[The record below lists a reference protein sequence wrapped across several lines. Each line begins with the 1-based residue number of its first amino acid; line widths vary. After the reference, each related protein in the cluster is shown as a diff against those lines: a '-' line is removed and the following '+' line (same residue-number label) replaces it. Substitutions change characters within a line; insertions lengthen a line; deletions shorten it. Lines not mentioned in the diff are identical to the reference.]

1 MARAVGNGLRYF
13 PKDVD
18 YYMDDRIMDLL
29 DAYGP
34 LGQTVYDVML
44 TMVYRE
50 GYYLEMAP
58 DRLARQIIRWIG
70 SGWVE
75 SREKVVEV
83 LGFIAEVG
91 LVDKA
96 LYRQGI
102 ITSAAIQRR
111 YDEVAAR
118 RKTDR
123 SKYWLL
129 EAEPAA
135 ETETIAAE
143 SAGCAAECVPN
154 AAECAPNAPSAVP
167 SAAETPLFA
176 AESAQSKE
184 KETRGN
190 KTKAKETKQ
199 KESSQKRGRGK
210 KRARA
215 CRRRAFPPLP
225 RRDMGI
231 IRMFYCR
238 MTNTPP
244 SNRSWGGLCPSI
256 LISCQLI
263 WRPRAGTTPATGQ
276 RYANG
281 LPMTASPGRSPARP
295 ISRATISR
303 PLNRA
308 GSTCPTC
315 RTGRRTGKR
324 RPGNGPS
331 PRAPAQ
337 SRYWIAEPRTPE
349 PV

>member
-96 LYRQGI
+96 LYRQGV

-199 KESSQKRGRGK
+199 KEISLNEREREGK
-210 KRARA
+210 GAG
-215 CRRRAFPPLP
+215 LP
-225 RRDMGI
+225 APRL
-231 IRMFYCR
+231 
-238 MTNTPP
+238 PP
-244 SNRSWGGLCPSI
+244 S
-256 LISCQLI
+256 
-263 WRPRAGTTPATGQ
+263 PAK
-276 RYANG
+276 RYGHYQNVL
-281 LPMTASPGRSPARP
+281 LPDDEYASLQSELGRSLPVYIDKLSAYMEAKGRDYP
-295 ISRATISR
+295 SHGATIRKWFTDDRLAGKVPR
-303 PLNRA
+303 PPHQPSYDIEAFEA
-308 GSTCPTC
+308 GGFELPDLPDWPAD
-315 RTGRRTGKR
+315 GKTAA
-324 RPGNGPS
+324 G
-331 PRAPAQ
+331 
-337 SRYWIAEPRTPE
+337 
-349 PV
+349 

>member
-96 LYRQGI
+96 LYRQGV

-167 SAAETPLFA
+167 SAAETPHYA

-199 KESSQKRGRGK
+199 KEISLNEREREGK
-210 KRARA
+210 GAG
-215 CRRRAFPPLP
+215 LP
-225 RRDMGI
+225 APRL
-231 IRMFYCR
+231 
-238 MTNTPP
+238 PP
-244 SNRSWGGLCPSI
+244 S
-256 LISCQLI
+256 
-263 WRPRAGTTPATGQ
+263 PAK
-276 RYANG
+276 RYGHYQNVL
-281 LPMTASPGRSPARP
+281 LPDDEYASLQSELGRSLPVYIDKLSAYMEAKGRDYP
-295 ISRATISR
+295 SHGATIRKWFTDDRLAGKVPR
-303 PLNRA
+303 PPHQPSYDIEAFEA
-308 GSTCPTC
+308 GGFELLDLPDWPAD
-315 RTGRRTGKR
+315 GKTAA
-324 RPGNGPS
+324 G
-331 PRAPAQ
+331 
-337 SRYWIAEPRTPE
+337 
-349 PV
+349 

>member
-1 MARAVGNGLRYF
+1 MARAVGNGLQYF

-70 SGWVE
+70 SQWVE

-91 LVDKA
+91 LVEKA
-96 LYRQGI
+96 LYRQGV

-135 ETETIAAE
+135 ETETIAAK

-199 KESSQKRGRGK
+199 KEISPNERERKEKGAG
-210 KRARA
+210 
-215 CRRRAFPPLP
+215 LP
-225 RRDMGI
+225 APRL
-231 IRMFYCR
+231 
-238 MTNTPP
+238 PP
-244 SNRSWGGLCPSI
+244 S
-256 LISCQLI
+256 
-263 WRPRAGTTPATGQ
+263 PAK
-276 RYANG
+276 RYGHYQNVL
-281 LPMTASPGRSPARP
+281 LPDDEYASLQSELGRSLPVYIDKLSAYMEAKGRDYP
-295 ISRATISR
+295 SHGATIRKWFTDDRLAGKVPR
-303 PLNRA
+303 PPHQPSYDIEAFEA
-308 GSTCPTC
+308 GGFELPDLPDWPAD
-315 RTGRRTGKR
+315 GKTAA
-324 RPGNGPS
+324 G
-331 PRAPAQ
+331 
-337 SRYWIAEPRTPE
+337 
-349 PV
+349 

>member
-50 GYYLEMAP
+50 GYYLEMSP

-70 SGWVE
+70 SQWVE

-96 LYRQGI
+96 LYRQGV

-154 AAECAPNAPSAVP
+154 AADCAPNAPSAVP
-167 SAAETPLFA
+167 SAAETPHYA

-184 KETRGN
+184 KESKGNETRRN

-199 KESSQKRGRGK
+199 KE
-210 KRARA
+210 
-215 CRRRAFPPLP
+215 
-225 RRDMGI
+225 
-231 IRMFYCR
+231 
-238 MTNTPP
+238 
-244 SNRSWGGLCPSI
+244 
-256 LISCQLI
+256 ISLNE
-263 WRPRAGTTPATGQ
+263 RERKEKGA
-276 RYANG
+276 G
-281 LPMTASPGRSPARP
+281 LPAPRLSPSPAKRYGHYQNVLLPDDEYASLQSELGRSLPVYIDKLSAYMEAKGRDYP
-295 ISRATISR
+295 SHGATIRKWFTDDRLAGKVPR
-303 PLNRA
+303 PPHQPSYDIGAFEQGGFDLPDLPDWPEDGKTAA
-308 GSTCPTC
+308 G
-315 RTGRRTGKR
+315 
-324 RPGNGPS
+324 
-331 PRAPAQ
+331 
-337 SRYWIAEPRTPE
+337 
-349 PV
+349 

>member
-70 SGWVE
+70 SRWVE

-96 LYRQGI
+96 LYRQGV

-167 SAAETPLFA
+167 SAAETPHYA

-199 KESSQKRGRGK
+199 KEISLNERERKEKGAG
-210 KRARA
+210 
-215 CRRRAFPPLP
+215 LP
-225 RRDMGI
+225 APRL
-231 IRMFYCR
+231 
-238 MTNTPP
+238 PP
-244 SNRSWGGLCPSI
+244 S
-256 LISCQLI
+256 
-263 WRPRAGTTPATGQ
+263 PAK
-276 RYANG
+276 RYGHYQNVL
-281 LPMTASPGRSPARP
+281 LPDDEYASLQSELGRSLPVYIDKLSAYMEAKGRDYP
-295 ISRATISR
+295 SHGATIRKWFTDDRLAGKVPR
-303 PLNRA
+303 PPHQPSYDIEAFEA
-308 GSTCPTC
+308 GGFELPDLPDWPAD
-315 RTGRRTGKR
+315 GKTAA
-324 RPGNGPS
+324 G
-331 PRAPAQ
+331 
-337 SRYWIAEPRTPE
+337 
-349 PV
+349 

>member
-29 DAYGP
+29 DAFGP

-50 GYYLEMAP
+50 GYYLEMSP

-70 SGWVE
+70 SQWVE

-91 LVDKA
+91 LIDEP
-96 LYRQGI
+96 LYRQGV

-184 KETRGN
+184 KESKGN
-190 KTKAKETKQ
+190 ETGGNGTKAKETKQ
-199 KESSQKRGRGK
+199 KEISLNERERKEKGAG
-210 KRARA
+210 
-215 CRRRAFPPLP
+215 LP
-225 RRDMGI
+225 APRL
-231 IRMFYCR
+231 
-238 MTNTPP
+238 PP
-244 SNRSWGGLCPSI
+244 S
-256 LISCQLI
+256 
-263 WRPRAGTTPATGQ
+263 PAK
-276 RYANG
+276 RYGHYQNVL
-281 LPMTASPGRSPARP
+281 LPDDEYASLQSELGRSLPVYIDKLSAYMEAKGRDYP
-295 ISRATISR
+295 SHGATIRKWFTDDRLAGKVPR
-303 PLNRA
+303 PPHQPSYDIEAFEA
-308 GSTCPTC
+308 GGFELLDLPDWPAD
-315 RTGRRTGKR
+315 GKTAA
-324 RPGNGPS
+324 G
-331 PRAPAQ
+331 
-337 SRYWIAEPRTPE
+337 
-349 PV
+349 

>member
-70 SGWVE
+70 SQWVE

-96 LYRQGI
+96 LYRQGV

-199 KESSQKRGRGK
+199 KKISLNERERKEKGAG
-210 KRARA
+210 
-215 CRRRAFPPLP
+215 LP
-225 RRDMGI
+225 APRL
-231 IRMFYCR
+231 
-238 MTNTPP
+238 PP
-244 SNRSWGGLCPSI
+244 S
-256 LISCQLI
+256 
-263 WRPRAGTTPATGQ
+263 PAK
-276 RYANG
+276 RYGHYQNVL
-281 LPMTASPGRSPARP
+281 LPDDEYASLQSELGRSLPVYIDKLSAYMEAKGRDYP
-295 ISRATISR
+295 SHGATIRKWFTDDRLAGKVPR
-303 PLNRA
+303 PPHQPSYDIEAFEA
-308 GSTCPTC
+308 GGFELPDLPDWPED
-315 RTGRRTGKR
+315 GKTAA
-324 RPGNGPS
+324 G
-331 PRAPAQ
+331 
-337 SRYWIAEPRTPE
+337 
-349 PV
+349 

>member
-70 SGWVE
+70 SQWVE

-96 LYRQGI
+96 LYRQGV

-154 AAECAPNAPSAVP
+154 AAECVPNAPSAVP

-184 KETRGN
+184 KESKGN
-190 KTKAKETKQ
+190 ETGGNGTKAKETKQ
-199 KESSQKRGRGK
+199 KEISLNERERKEKG
-210 KRARA
+210 AV
-215 CRRRAFPPLP
+215 LP
-225 RRDMGI
+225 APRL
-231 IRMFYCR
+231 
-238 MTNTPP
+238 PP
-244 SNRSWGGLCPSI
+244 S
-256 LISCQLI
+256 
-263 WRPRAGTTPATGQ
+263 PAK
-276 RYANG
+276 RYGHYQNVL
-281 LPMTASPGRSPARP
+281 LPDDEYASLQSELGRSLPVYIDKLSAYMEAKGRDYP
-295 ISRATISR
+295 SHGATIRKWFTDDRLAGKVIR
-303 PLNRA
+303 PPHQPSYDIEAFEA
-308 GSTCPTC
+308 GGFELPDLPDWPAD
-315 RTGRRTGKR
+315 GKTAA
-324 RPGNGPS
+324 G
-331 PRAPAQ
+331 
-337 SRYWIAEPRTPE
+337 
-349 PV
+349 

>member
-70 SGWVE
+70 SQWVE

-167 SAAETPLFA
+167 SAAETPHYA

-184 KETRGN
+184 KESKGN
-190 KTKAKETKQ
+190 ETGGNGTKAKETKQ
-199 KESSQKRGRGK
+199 KE
-210 KRARA
+210 
-215 CRRRAFPPLP
+215 
-225 RRDMGI
+225 
-231 IRMFYCR
+231 
-238 MTNTPP
+238 
-244 SNRSWGGLCPSI
+244 
-256 LISCQLI
+256 ISLNE
-263 WRPRAGTTPATGQ
+263 RERKEKGA
-276 RYANG
+276 G
-281 LPMTASPGRSPARP
+281 LPAPRLSPSPTKRYGHYQNVLLPDDEYASLQSELGRSLPVYIDKLSAYMEAKGRDYP
-295 ISRATISR
+295 SHGATIRKWFTDDRLAGKVPR
-303 PLNRA
+303 PPHQPSYDIGAFEQGGFDLPDLPDWPEDGKTAA
-308 GSTCPTC
+308 G
-315 RTGRRTGKR
+315 
-324 RPGNGPS
+324 
-331 PRAPAQ
+331 
-337 SRYWIAEPRTPE
+337 
-349 PV
+349 

>member
-1 MARAVGNGLRYF
+1 MARAVGKGLRYF

-18 YYMDDRIMDLL
+18 YYMVDRIMDLL

-50 GYYLEMAP
+50 GYYLEMSP

-70 SGWVE
+70 SQWVE

-96 LYRQGI
+96 LYRQGV

-135 ETETIAAE
+135 ETETIAAK

-154 AAECAPNAPSAVP
+154 AADCAPNAPSAVP

-199 KESSQKRGRGK
+199 KESSAKERERKEKGAGLPTPRLPPSPAKRYGHYQNVLLPDDEYASLQSELGRSLPVYIDKLSAYGK
-210 KRARA
+210 AQARLFRARA
-215 CRRRAFPPLP
+215 LIFPGMV
-225 RRDMGI
+225 RI
-231 IRMFYCR
+231 
-238 MTNTPP
+238 
-244 SNRSWGGLCPSI
+244 
-256 LISCQLI
+256 
-263 WRPRAGTTPATGQ
+263 
-276 RYANG
+276 
-281 LPMTASPGRSPARP
+281 
-295 ISRATISR
+295 
-303 PLNRA
+303 
-308 GSTCPTC
+308 
-315 RTGRRTGKR
+315 
-324 RPGNGPS
+324 
-331 PRAPAQ
+331 
-337 SRYWIAEPRTPE
+337 
-349 PV
+349 

>member
-50 GYYLEMAP
+50 GYYLEMSP

-70 SGWVE
+70 SQWVE

-184 KETRGN
+184 KERRGKETGGN
-190 KTKAKETKQ
+190 GTKAKETKQ
-199 KESSQKRGRGK
+199 KEISLNERERKEKGAG
-210 KRARA
+210 
-215 CRRRAFPPLP
+215 LP
-225 RRDMGI
+225 APRL
-231 IRMFYCR
+231 
-238 MTNTPP
+238 PP
-244 SNRSWGGLCPSI
+244 S
-256 LISCQLI
+256 
-263 WRPRAGTTPATGQ
+263 PAK
-276 RYANG
+276 RYGHYQNVL
-281 LPMTASPGRSPARP
+281 LPDDEYASLQSELGRSLPVYIDKLSAYMEAKGRDYP
-295 ISRATISR
+295 SHGATIRKWFTDDRLAGKVPR
-303 PLNRA
+303 PPHQPSYDIEAFEA
-308 GSTCPTC
+308 GGFELLDLPDWPED
-315 RTGRRTGKR
+315 GKTAA
-324 RPGNGPS
+324 G
-331 PRAPAQ
+331 
-337 SRYWIAEPRTPE
+337 
-349 PV
+349 

>member
-70 SGWVE
+70 SQWVE

-96 LYRQGI
+96 LYRQGV

-143 SAGCAAECVPN
+143 SAVCAAECVPN

-199 KESSQKRGRGK
+199 KESSAKEREREGK
-210 KRARA
+210 GAG
-215 CRRRAFPPLP
+215 LP
-225 RRDMGI
+225 APRL
-231 IRMFYCR
+231 
-238 MTNTPP
+238 PP
-244 SNRSWGGLCPSI
+244 S
-256 LISCQLI
+256 
-263 WRPRAGTTPATGQ
+263 PAK
-276 RYANG
+276 RYGHYQNVL
-281 LPMTASPGRSPARP
+281 LPDDEYASLQSELGRSLPVYIDKLSAYMEAKGRDYP
-295 ISRATISR
+295 SHGATIRKWFTDDRLAGKVPR
-303 PLNRA
+303 PPHQPSYDIEAFEA
-308 GSTCPTC
+308 GGFDLPDLPDWPED
-315 RTGRRTGKR
+315 GKTAA
-324 RPGNGPS
+324 G
-331 PRAPAQ
+331 
-337 SRYWIAEPRTPE
+337 
-349 PV
+349 

>member
-70 SGWVE
+70 SQWVE

-96 LYRQGI
+96 LYRQGV

-135 ETETIAAE
+135 ETETIAAK

-167 SAAETPLFA
+167 SAAETPHYA

-199 KESSQKRGRGK
+199 KEISLNERERKEKGAG
-210 KRARA
+210 
-215 CRRRAFPPLP
+215 LP
-225 RRDMGI
+225 APRL
-231 IRMFYCR
+231 
-238 MTNTPP
+238 PP
-244 SNRSWGGLCPSI
+244 S
-256 LISCQLI
+256 
-263 WRPRAGTTPATGQ
+263 PAK
-276 RYANG
+276 RYGHYQNVL
-281 LPMTASPGRSPARP
+281 LPDDEYASLQSELGRSLPVYIDKLSAYMEAKGRDYP
-295 ISRATISR
+295 SHGATIRKWFTDDRLAGKVPR
-303 PLNRA
+303 PPHQPSYDIEAFEA
-308 GSTCPTC
+308 GGFELLDLPDWPAD
-315 RTGRRTGKR
+315 GKTAA
-324 RPGNGPS
+324 G
-331 PRAPAQ
+331 
-337 SRYWIAEPRTPE
+337 
-349 PV
+349 

>member
-96 LYRQGI
+96 LYRQGV

-135 ETETIAAE
+135 ETETIAAK

-154 AAECAPNAPSAVP
+154 AADCAPNAPSAVP

-199 KESSQKRGRGK
+199 KESSAKERERKEKGAG
-210 KRARA
+210 
-215 CRRRAFPPLP
+215 LP
-225 RRDMGI
+225 APRL
-231 IRMFYCR
+231 
-238 MTNTPP
+238 PP
-244 SNRSWGGLCPSI
+244 S
-256 LISCQLI
+256 
-263 WRPRAGTTPATGQ
+263 PAK
-276 RYANG
+276 RYGHYQNVL
-281 LPMTASPGRSPARP
+281 LPDDEYASLQSELGRSLPVYIDKLSAYMEAKGRDYP
-295 ISRATISR
+295 SHGATIRKWFTDDRLAGKVPR
-303 PLNRA
+303 PPHQPSYDIEAFEA
-308 GSTCPTC
+308 GGFELLDLPDWPAD
-315 RTGRRTGKR
+315 GKTAA
-324 RPGNGPS
+324 G
-331 PRAPAQ
+331 
-337 SRYWIAEPRTPE
+337 
-349 PV
+349 

>member
-29 DAYGP
+29 DVYGP

-50 GYYLEMAP
+50 GYYLEMSP

-70 SGWVE
+70 SQWVE

-96 LYRQGI
+96 LYRQGV

-135 ETETIAAE
+135 ETETIAAK

-167 SAAETPLFA
+167 SAAETPHYA

-199 KESSQKRGRGK
+199 KEISLNERERKEKGAG
-210 KRARA
+210 
-215 CRRRAFPPLP
+215 LP
-225 RRDMGI
+225 APRL
-231 IRMFYCR
+231 
-238 MTNTPP
+238 PP
-244 SNRSWGGLCPSI
+244 S
-256 LISCQLI
+256 
-263 WRPRAGTTPATGQ
+263 PAK
-276 RYANG
+276 RYGHYQNVL
-281 LPMTASPGRSPARP
+281 LPDDEYASLQSELGRSLPVYIDKLSAYMEAKGRDYP
-295 ISRATISR
+295 SHGATIRKWFTDDRLAGKVPR
-303 PLNRA
+303 PPHQPSYDIEAFEA
-308 GSTCPTC
+308 GGFELLDLPDWPAD
-315 RTGRRTGKR
+315 GKTAA
-324 RPGNGPS
+324 G
-331 PRAPAQ
+331 
-337 SRYWIAEPRTPE
+337 
-349 PV
+349 

>member
-70 SGWVE
+70 SQWVE

-96 LYRQGI
+96 LYRQGV

-199 KESSQKRGRGK
+199 KESSAKERERKGK
-210 KRARA
+210 GA
-215 CRRRAFPPLP
+215 
-225 RRDMGI
+225 
-231 IRMFYCR
+231 
-238 MTNTPP
+238 
-244 SNRSWGGLCPSI
+244 
-256 LISCQLI
+256 
-263 WRPRAGTTPATGQ
+263 
-276 RYANG
+276 G
-281 LPMTASPGRSPARP
+281 LPTPRLSPSPAKRYGHYQNVLLPDDEYASLQSELGRSLPVYIDKLSAYMEAKGRDYP
-295 ISRATISR
+295 SHGATIRKWFTDDRLAGKVPR
-303 PLNRA
+303 PPHQPSYDIEAFEA
-308 GSTCPTC
+308 GGFELLDLPDWPAD
-315 RTGRRTGKR
+315 GKTAA
-324 RPGNGPS
+324 G
-331 PRAPAQ
+331 
-337 SRYWIAEPRTPE
+337 
-349 PV
+349 

>member
-70 SGWVE
+70 SQWVE

-96 LYRQGI
+96 LYRQGV

-167 SAAETPLFA
+167 SAAETPHYA

-184 KETRGN
+184 KESKGN
-190 KTKAKETKQ
+190 ETGGNGTKAKETKQ
-199 KESSQKRGRGK
+199 KE
-210 KRARA
+210 
-215 CRRRAFPPLP
+215 
-225 RRDMGI
+225 
-231 IRMFYCR
+231 
-238 MTNTPP
+238 
-244 SNRSWGGLCPSI
+244 
-256 LISCQLI
+256 ISLNE
-263 WRPRAGTTPATGQ
+263 RERKEKGA
-276 RYANG
+276 G
-281 LPMTASPGRSPARP
+281 LPAPRLSPSPAKRYGHYQNVLLPDDEYASLQSELGRSLPVYIDKLSAYMEAKGRDYP
-295 ISRATISR
+295 SHGATIRKWFTDDRLAGKVPR
-303 PLNRA
+303 PPHQPSYDIEAFEA
-308 GSTCPTC
+308 GGFELPDLPDWPAD
-315 RTGRRTGKR
+315 GKTAA
-324 RPGNGPS
+324 G
-331 PRAPAQ
+331 
-337 SRYWIAEPRTPE
+337 
-349 PV
+349 

>member
-70 SGWVE
+70 SQWVE

-96 LYRQGI
+96 LYRQGV

-199 KESSQKRGRGK
+199 KKISLNERERKEKGAG
-210 KRARA
+210 
-215 CRRRAFPPLP
+215 LP
-225 RRDMGI
+225 APRL
-231 IRMFYCR
+231 
-238 MTNTPP
+238 PP
-244 SNRSWGGLCPSI
+244 S
-256 LISCQLI
+256 
-263 WRPRAGTTPATGQ
+263 PAK
-276 RYANG
+276 RYGHYQNVL
-281 LPMTASPGRSPARP
+281 LPDDEYASLQSELGRSLPVYIDKLSAYMEAKGRDYP
-295 ISRATISR
+295 SHGATIRKWFTDDRLAGKVPR
-303 PLNRA
+303 PPHQPSYDIEAFEA
-308 GSTCPTC
+308 GGFELLDLPDWPAD
-315 RTGRRTGKR
+315 GKTAA
-324 RPGNGPS
+324 G
-331 PRAPAQ
+331 
-337 SRYWIAEPRTPE
+337 
-349 PV
+349 

>member
-50 GYYLEMAP
+50 GYYLEMSP

-70 SGWVE
+70 SQWVE

-135 ETETIAAE
+135 ETETIAAK

-199 KESSQKRGRGK
+199 KESSAKERERKEKGAG
-210 KRARA
+210 
-215 CRRRAFPPLP
+215 LP
-225 RRDMGI
+225 APRL
-231 IRMFYCR
+231 
-238 MTNTPP
+238 PP
-244 SNRSWGGLCPSI
+244 S
-256 LISCQLI
+256 
-263 WRPRAGTTPATGQ
+263 PAK
-276 RYANG
+276 RYGHYQNVL
-281 LPMTASPGRSPARP
+281 LPDDEYASLQSELGRSLPVYIDKLSAYMEAKGRDYP
-295 ISRATISR
+295 SHGATIRKWFTDDRLAGKVPR
-303 PLNRA
+303 PPHQPSYDIEAFEA
-308 GSTCPTC
+308 GGFELLDLPDWPAD
-315 RTGRRTGKR
+315 GKTAA
-324 RPGNGPS
+324 G
-331 PRAPAQ
+331 
-337 SRYWIAEPRTPE
+337 
-349 PV
+349 

>member
-29 DAYGP
+29 DAFGP

-50 GYYLEMAP
+50 GYYLEMSP

-70 SGWVE
+70 SQWVE

-96 LYRQGI
+96 LYRQGV

-135 ETETIAAE
+135 EMETIAAE

-167 SAAETPLFA
+167 SAAETPHYA

-199 KESSQKRGRGK
+199 KESSAKERERKEKGAG
-210 KRARA
+210 
-215 CRRRAFPPLP
+215 LP
-225 RRDMGI
+225 APRL
-231 IRMFYCR
+231 
-238 MTNTPP
+238 PP
-244 SNRSWGGLCPSI
+244 S
-256 LISCQLI
+256 
-263 WRPRAGTTPATGQ
+263 PAK
-276 RYANG
+276 RYGHYQNVL
-281 LPMTASPGRSPARP
+281 LPDDEYASLQSELGRSLPVYIDKLSAYMEAKGRDYP
-295 ISRATISR
+295 SHGATIRKWFTDDRLAGKVPR
-303 PLNRA
+303 PPHQPSYDIEAFEA
-308 GSTCPTC
+308 GGFELPDLPDWPAD
-315 RTGRRTGKR
+315 GKTAA
-324 RPGNGPS
+324 G
-331 PRAPAQ
+331 
-337 SRYWIAEPRTPE
+337 
-349 PV
+349 

>member
-70 SGWVE
+70 SRWVG

-91 LVDKA
+91 LIDEP
-96 LYRQGI
+96 LYRQGV

-199 KESSQKRGRGK
+199 KESSAKERERKEKG
-210 KRARA
+210 A
-215 CRRRAFPPLP
+215 
-225 RRDMGI
+225 
-231 IRMFYCR
+231 
-238 MTNTPP
+238 
-244 SNRSWGGLCPSI
+244 
-256 LISCQLI
+256 
-263 WRPRAGTTPATGQ
+263 
-276 RYANG
+276 G
-281 LPMTASPGRSPARP
+281 LPAPRLSPSPAKRYGHYQNVLLPDDEYASLQSELGRSLPVYIDKLSAYMEAKGRDYP
-295 ISRATISR
+295 SHGATIRKWFTDDRLAGKVPR
-303 PLNRA
+303 PPHQPSYDIEAFEA
-308 GSTCPTC
+308 GGFELPDLPDWPAD
-315 RTGRRTGKR
+315 GKTAA
-324 RPGNGPS
+324 G
-331 PRAPAQ
+331 
-337 SRYWIAEPRTPE
+337 
-349 PV
+349 

>member
-50 GYYLEMAP
+50 GYYLEMSP

-70 SGWVE
+70 SQWVE

-167 SAAETPLFA
+167 SAAETPHYA

-199 KESSQKRGRGK
+199 KEISLNERERKEKGAG
-210 KRARA
+210 
-215 CRRRAFPPLP
+215 LP
-225 RRDMGI
+225 APRL
-231 IRMFYCR
+231 
-238 MTNTPP
+238 PP
-244 SNRSWGGLCPSI
+244 S
-256 LISCQLI
+256 
-263 WRPRAGTTPATGQ
+263 PAK
-276 RYANG
+276 RYGHYQNVL
-281 LPMTASPGRSPARP
+281 LPDDEYASLQSELGRSLPVYIDKLSAYMEAKGRDYP
-295 ISRATISR
+295 SHGATIRKWFTDDRLAGKVPR
-303 PLNRA
+303 PPHQPSYDIEAFEA
-308 GSTCPTC
+308 GGFDLPDLPDWPAD
-315 RTGRRTGKR
+315 GKTAA
-324 RPGNGPS
+324 G
-331 PRAPAQ
+331 
-337 SRYWIAEPRTPE
+337 
-349 PV
+349 

>member
-50 GYYLEMAP
+50 GYYLEMSP

-70 SGWVE
+70 SQWVE

-96 LYRQGI
+96 LYRQGV

-184 KETRGN
+184 KETRG
-190 KTKAKETKQ
+190 KETKQ
-199 KESSQKRGRGK
+199 KESSAKEREREEKG
-210 KRARA
+210 A
-215 CRRRAFPPLP
+215 
-225 RRDMGI
+225 
-231 IRMFYCR
+231 
-238 MTNTPP
+238 
-244 SNRSWGGLCPSI
+244 
-256 LISCQLI
+256 
-263 WRPRAGTTPATGQ
+263 
-276 RYANG
+276 G
-281 LPMTASPGRSPARP
+281 LPTPRLSPSPAKRYGHYQNVLLPDDEYASLQSELGRSLPVYIDKLSAYMEAKGRDYP
-295 ISRATISR
+295 SHGATIRKWFTDDRLAGKVPR
-303 PLNRA
+303 PPHQPSYDIEAFEQGGFDLPDLPDWPADGKTAA
-308 GSTCPTC
+308 G
-315 RTGRRTGKR
+315 
-324 RPGNGPS
+324 
-331 PRAPAQ
+331 
-337 SRYWIAEPRTPE
+337 
-349 PV
+349 

>member
-1 MARAVGNGLRYF
+1 MARAVGKGLRYF

-29 DAYGP
+29 DAFGP

-50 GYYLEMAP
+50 GYYLEMSP

-70 SGWVE
+70 SRWVG
-75 SREKVVEV
+75 SREAVVKV
-83 LGFIAEVG
+83 LDFIAEVG
-91 LVDKA
+91 LIDEP
-96 LYRQGI
+96 LYRQGV

-135 ETETIAAE
+135 ETETIAAK

-199 KESSQKRGRGK
+199 KESSAKERERKEKGAG
-210 KRARA
+210 
-215 CRRRAFPPLP
+215 LP
-225 RRDMGI
+225 APRL
-231 IRMFYCR
+231 
-238 MTNTPP
+238 PP
-244 SNRSWGGLCPSI
+244 S
-256 LISCQLI
+256 
-263 WRPRAGTTPATGQ
+263 PAK
-276 RYANG
+276 RYGHYQNVL
-281 LPMTASPGRSPARP
+281 LPDDEYASLQSELGRSLPVYIDKLSAYMEAKGRDYP
-295 ISRATISR
+295 SHGATIRKWFTDDRLAGKVPR
-303 PLNRA
+303 PPHQPSYDIEAFEA
-308 GSTCPTC
+308 GGFELLDLPDWPAD
-315 RTGRRTGKR
+315 GKTAA
-324 RPGNGPS
+324 G
-331 PRAPAQ
+331 
-337 SRYWIAEPRTPE
+337 
-349 PV
+349 

>member
-70 SGWVE
+70 SQWVE

-96 LYRQGI
+96 LYRQGV

-199 KESSQKRGRGK
+199 KEISLNEREREGK
-210 KRARA
+210 GAG
-215 CRRRAFPPLP
+215 LP
-225 RRDMGI
+225 APRL
-231 IRMFYCR
+231 
-238 MTNTPP
+238 PP
-244 SNRSWGGLCPSI
+244 S
-256 LISCQLI
+256 
-263 WRPRAGTTPATGQ
+263 PAK
-276 RYANG
+276 RYGHYQNVL
-281 LPMTASPGRSPARP
+281 LPDDEYASLQSELGRSLPVYIDKLSAYMEAKGRDYP
-295 ISRATISR
+295 SHGATIRKWFTDDRLAGKVPR
-303 PLNRA
+303 PPHQPSYDIEAFEA
-308 GSTCPTC
+308 GGFELPDLPDWPAD
-315 RTGRRTGKR
+315 GKTAA
-324 RPGNGPS
+324 G
-331 PRAPAQ
+331 
-337 SRYWIAEPRTPE
+337 
-349 PV
+349 

>member
-70 SGWVE
+70 SQWVE

-96 LYRQGI
+96 LYRQGV

-143 SAGCAAECVPN
+143 SPGCAAECVPN

-199 KESSQKRGRGK
+199 KESSAKERERKEKGAG
-210 KRARA
+210 
-215 CRRRAFPPLP
+215 LP
-225 RRDMGI
+225 APRL
-231 IRMFYCR
+231 
-238 MTNTPP
+238 PP
-244 SNRSWGGLCPSI
+244 S
-256 LISCQLI
+256 
-263 WRPRAGTTPATGQ
+263 PAK
-276 RYANG
+276 RYGHYQNVL
-281 LPMTASPGRSPARP
+281 LPDDEYASLQSELGRSLPVYIDKLSAYMEAKGRDYP
-295 ISRATISR
+295 SHGATIRKWFTDDRLAGKVPR
-303 PLNRA
+303 PPHQPSYDIEAFEA
-308 GSTCPTC
+308 GGFELPDLPDWPAD
-315 RTGRRTGKR
+315 GKTAA
-324 RPGNGPS
+324 G
-331 PRAPAQ
+331 
-337 SRYWIAEPRTPE
+337 
-349 PV
+349 

>member
-70 SGWVE
+70 SQWVE

-96 LYRQGI
+96 LYRQGV
-102 ITSAAIQRR
+102 ITSAAIQPR

-123 SKYWLL
+123 PKYWLL

-135 ETETIAAE
+135 ATETIAAE

-154 AAECAPNAPSAVP
+154 AADCAPNAPSAVP

-199 KESSQKRGRGK
+199 KESSAKEREREGK
-210 KRARA
+210 GAG
-215 CRRRAFPPLP
+215 LP
-225 RRDMGI
+225 APRL
-231 IRMFYCR
+231 
-238 MTNTPP
+238 PP
-244 SNRSWGGLCPSI
+244 S
-256 LISCQLI
+256 
-263 WRPRAGTTPATGQ
+263 PAK
-276 RYANG
+276 RYGHYQNVL
-281 LPMTASPGRSPARP
+281 LPDDEYASLQSELGRSLPVYIDKLSAYMEAKGRDYP
-295 ISRATISR
+295 SHGATIRKWFTDDRLAGKVPR
-303 PLNRA
+303 PPHQPSYDIEAFEA
-308 GSTCPTC
+308 GGFELPDLPDWPED
-315 RTGRRTGKR
+315 GKTAA
-324 RPGNGPS
+324 G
-331 PRAPAQ
+331 
-337 SRYWIAEPRTPE
+337 
-349 PV
+349 

>member
-58 DRLARQIIRWIG
+58 DRLARHIIRWIG
-70 SGWVE
+70 SQWVE

-96 LYRQGI
+96 LYRQGV

-154 AAECAPNAPSAVP
+154 AADCAPNAPSAVP

-199 KESSQKRGRGK
+199 KEISLNERERKEKGAG
-210 KRARA
+210 
-215 CRRRAFPPLP
+215 LP
-225 RRDMGI
+225 APRL
-231 IRMFYCR
+231 
-238 MTNTPP
+238 PP
-244 SNRSWGGLCPSI
+244 S
-256 LISCQLI
+256 
-263 WRPRAGTTPATGQ
+263 PAK
-276 RYANG
+276 RYGHYQNVL
-281 LPMTASPGRSPARP
+281 LPDDEYASLQSELGRSLPVYIDKLSAYMEAKGRDYP
-295 ISRATISR
+295 SHGATIRKWFTDDRLAGKVPR
-303 PLNRA
+303 PPHQPSYDIEAFEA
-308 GSTCPTC
+308 GGFELLDLPDWPAD
-315 RTGRRTGKR
+315 GKTAA
-324 RPGNGPS
+324 G
-331 PRAPAQ
+331 
-337 SRYWIAEPRTPE
+337 
-349 PV
+349 

>member
-96 LYRQGI
+96 LYRQGV

-167 SAAETPLFA
+167 SAAETPHYA

-184 KETRGN
+184 KETRG
-190 KTKAKETKQ
+190 KETKQ
-199 KESSQKRGRGK
+199 KESSAKEREREGK
-210 KRARA
+210 GA
-215 CRRRAFPPLP
+215 
-225 RRDMGI
+225 
-231 IRMFYCR
+231 
-238 MTNTPP
+238 
-244 SNRSWGGLCPSI
+244 
-256 LISCQLI
+256 
-263 WRPRAGTTPATGQ
+263 
-276 RYANG
+276 G
-281 LPMTASPGRSPARP
+281 LPAPRLSPSPAKRYGHYQNVLLPDDEYASLQSELGRSLPVYIDKLSAYMEAKGRDYP
-295 ISRATISR
+295 SHGATIRKWFTDDRLAGKVPR
-303 PLNRA
+303 PPHQPSYDIEAFEQGGFDLPDLPDWPADGKTAA
-308 GSTCPTC
+308 G
-315 RTGRRTGKR
+315 
-324 RPGNGPS
+324 
-331 PRAPAQ
+331 
-337 SRYWIAEPRTPE
+337 
-349 PV
+349 

>member
-50 GYYLEMAP
+50 GYYLEMSP

-70 SGWVE
+70 SQWVE

-96 LYRQGI
+96 LYRQGV

-135 ETETIAAE
+135 KTETIAAE
-143 SAGCAAECVPN
+143 SPGCAAECVPN

-167 SAAETPLFA
+167 SAAETPHYA

-199 KESSQKRGRGK
+199 KEISLNERERKEKGAG
-210 KRARA
+210 
-215 CRRRAFPPLP
+215 LP
-225 RRDMGI
+225 APRL
-231 IRMFYCR
+231 
-238 MTNTPP
+238 PP
-244 SNRSWGGLCPSI
+244 S
-256 LISCQLI
+256 
-263 WRPRAGTTPATGQ
+263 PAK
-276 RYANG
+276 RYGHYQNVL
-281 LPMTASPGRSPARP
+281 LPDDEYASLQSELGRSLPVYIDKLSAYMEAKGRDYP
-295 ISRATISR
+295 SHGATIRKWFTDDRLAGKVPR
-303 PLNRA
+303 PPHQPSYDIEAFEA
-308 GSTCPTC
+308 GGFELPDLPDWPAD
-315 RTGRRTGKR
+315 GKTAA
-324 RPGNGPS
+324 G
-331 PRAPAQ
+331 
-337 SRYWIAEPRTPE
+337 
-349 PV
+349 

>member
-70 SGWVE
+70 SQWVE

-91 LVDKA
+91 LIDEP
-96 LYRQGI
+96 LYRQGV

-135 ETETIAAE
+135 ETETIAAK

-199 KESSQKRGRGK
+199 KESSAKEREREGK
-210 KRARA
+210 GAG
-215 CRRRAFPPLP
+215 LP
-225 RRDMGI
+225 APRL
-231 IRMFYCR
+231 
-238 MTNTPP
+238 PP
-244 SNRSWGGLCPSI
+244 S
-256 LISCQLI
+256 
-263 WRPRAGTTPATGQ
+263 PAK
-276 RYANG
+276 RYGHYQNVL
-281 LPMTASPGRSPARP
+281 LPDDEYASLQSELGRSLPVYIDKLSAYMEAKGRDYP
-295 ISRATISR
+295 SHGATIRKWFTDDRLAGKVPR
-303 PLNRA
+303 PPHQPSYDIEAFEA
-308 GSTCPTC
+308 GGFELLDLPDWPAD
-315 RTGRRTGKR
+315 GKTAA
-324 RPGNGPS
+324 G
-331 PRAPAQ
+331 
-337 SRYWIAEPRTPE
+337 
-349 PV
+349 

>member
-70 SGWVE
+70 SQWVE

-143 SAGCAAECVPN
+143 SPGCAAECVPN

-167 SAAETPLFA
+167 SAAETPHYA

-199 KESSQKRGRGK
+199 KESTAKERERKEKGAG
-210 KRARA
+210 
-215 CRRRAFPPLP
+215 LP
-225 RRDMGI
+225 TPRL
-231 IRMFYCR
+231 
-238 MTNTPP
+238 PP
-244 SNRSWGGLCPSI
+244 S
-256 LISCQLI
+256 
-263 WRPRAGTTPATGQ
+263 PAK
-276 RYANG
+276 RYGHYQNVL
-281 LPMTASPGRSPARP
+281 LPDDEYASLQSELGRSLPVYIDKLSAYMEAKGRDYP
-295 ISRATISR
+295 SHGATIRKWFTDDRLAGKVPR
-303 PLNRA
+303 PPHQPSYDIEAFEA
-308 GSTCPTC
+308 GGFELPDLPDWPAD
-315 RTGRRTGKR
+315 GKTAA
-324 RPGNGPS
+324 G
-331 PRAPAQ
+331 
-337 SRYWIAEPRTPE
+337 
-349 PV
+349 

>member
-70 SGWVE
+70 SQWVE

-96 LYRQGI
+96 LYRQGV

-167 SAAETPLFA
+167 SAAETPHYA

-184 KETRGN
+184 KESKGNETRRN

-199 KESSQKRGRGK
+199 KEISLNERERKEKGAG
-210 KRARA
+210 
-215 CRRRAFPPLP
+215 LP
-225 RRDMGI
+225 APRL
-231 IRMFYCR
+231 
-238 MTNTPP
+238 PP
-244 SNRSWGGLCPSI
+244 S
-256 LISCQLI
+256 
-263 WRPRAGTTPATGQ
+263 PAK
-276 RYANG
+276 RYGHYQNVL
-281 LPMTASPGRSPARP
+281 LPDDEYASLQSELGRSLPVYIDKLSAYMEAKGRDYP
-295 ISRATISR
+295 SHGATIRKWFTDDRLAGKVPR
-303 PLNRA
+303 PPHQPSYDIGAFEQGGFDLPDLPDWPADGKTAA
-308 GSTCPTC
+308 G
-315 RTGRRTGKR
+315 
-324 RPGNGPS
+324 
-331 PRAPAQ
+331 
-337 SRYWIAEPRTPE
+337 
-349 PV
+349 

>member
-50 GYYLEMAP
+50 GYYLEMSP

-70 SGWVE
+70 SQWVE

-96 LYRQGI
+96 LYRQGV

-154 AAECAPNAPSAVP
+154 AADCAPNAPSAVP
-167 SAAETPLFA
+167 SAAETPHYA

-199 KESSQKRGRGK
+199 KEISLNERERKEKGAG
-210 KRARA
+210 
-215 CRRRAFPPLP
+215 LP
-225 RRDMGI
+225 APRL
-231 IRMFYCR
+231 
-238 MTNTPP
+238 PP
-244 SNRSWGGLCPSI
+244 S
-256 LISCQLI
+256 
-263 WRPRAGTTPATGQ
+263 PAK
-276 RYANG
+276 RYGHYQNVL
-281 LPMTASPGRSPARP
+281 LPDDEYASLQSELGRSLPVYIDKLSAYMEAKGRDYP
-295 ISRATISR
+295 SHGATIRKWFTDDRLAGKVPR
-303 PLNRA
+303 PPHQPSYDIEAFEA
-308 GSTCPTC
+308 GGFELLDLPDWPAD
-315 RTGRRTGKR
+315 GKTAA
-324 RPGNGPS
+324 G
-331 PRAPAQ
+331 
-337 SRYWIAEPRTPE
+337 
-349 PV
+349 

>member
-34 LGQTVYDVML
+34 LGQTIYDVML

-70 SGWVE
+70 SQWVE

-96 LYRQGI
+96 LYRQGV

-135 ETETIAAE
+135 ETETIAAK

-184 KETRGN
+184 KETRG
-190 KTKAKETKQ
+190 KETKQ
-199 KESSQKRGRGK
+199 KESSAKEREREGK
-210 KRARA
+210 GAG
-215 CRRRAFPPLP
+215 LP
-225 RRDMGI
+225 APRL
-231 IRMFYCR
+231 
-238 MTNTPP
+238 PP
-244 SNRSWGGLCPSI
+244 S
-256 LISCQLI
+256 
-263 WRPRAGTTPATGQ
+263 PAK
-276 RYANG
+276 RYGHYQNVL
-281 LPMTASPGRSPARP
+281 LPDDEYASLQSELGRSLPVYIDKLSAYMEAKGRDYP
-295 ISRATISR
+295 SHGATIRKWFTDDRLAGKVPR
-303 PLNRA
+303 PPHQPSYDIEAFEA
-308 GSTCPTC
+308 GGFELLDLPDWPAD
-315 RTGRRTGKR
+315 GKTAA
-324 RPGNGPS
+324 G
-331 PRAPAQ
+331 
-337 SRYWIAEPRTPE
+337 
-349 PV
+349 

>member
-96 LYRQGI
+96 LYRQGV

-199 KESSQKRGRGK
+199 KEISLNERERKEKGAG
-210 KRARA
+210 
-215 CRRRAFPPLP
+215 LP
-225 RRDMGI
+225 APRL
-231 IRMFYCR
+231 
-238 MTNTPP
+238 PP
-244 SNRSWGGLCPSI
+244 S
-256 LISCQLI
+256 
-263 WRPRAGTTPATGQ
+263 PAK
-276 RYANG
+276 RYGHYQNVL
-281 LPMTASPGRSPARP
+281 LPDDEYASLQSELGRSLPVYIDKLSAYMEAKGRDYP
-295 ISRATISR
+295 SHGATIRKWFTDDRLAGKVPR
-303 PLNRA
+303 PPHQPSYDIEAFEA
-308 GSTCPTC
+308 GGFELPDLPDWPAD
-315 RTGRRTGKR
+315 GKTAA
-324 RPGNGPS
+324 G
-331 PRAPAQ
+331 
-337 SRYWIAEPRTPE
+337 
-349 PV
+349 

>member
-29 DAYGP
+29 DAFGP

-96 LYRQGI
+96 LYRQGV

-154 AAECAPNAPSAVP
+154 AADCAPNAPSAVP

-199 KESSQKRGRGK
+199 KEISAKERERKGK
-210 KRARA
+210 GA
-215 CRRRAFPPLP
+215 
-225 RRDMGI
+225 
-231 IRMFYCR
+231 
-238 MTNTPP
+238 
-244 SNRSWGGLCPSI
+244 
-256 LISCQLI
+256 
-263 WRPRAGTTPATGQ
+263 
-276 RYANG
+276 G
-281 LPMTASPGRSPARP
+281 LPTPRLSPSPAKRYGHYQNVLLPDDEYASLQSELGRSLPVYIDKLSAYMEAKGRDYP
-295 ISRATISR
+295 SHGATIRKWFTDDRLAGKVPR
-303 PLNRA
+303 PPHQPSYDIEAFEQGGFDLPDLPDWPADGKTAA
-308 GSTCPTC
+308 G
-315 RTGRRTGKR
+315 
-324 RPGNGPS
+324 
-331 PRAPAQ
+331 
-337 SRYWIAEPRTPE
+337 
-349 PV
+349 